1 MVNLNDLQSPVV
13 IAHRG
18 FRSQYPENTLAAFD
32 AALAAGARIIE
43 LDVTLSRDRKLVVIH
58 DDTIDRTTSGT
69 GIVKDWSLE
78 QLKNLDAGSW
88 FDPRFN
94 MERVPTLEEVVDMV
108 DGRGAINIE
117 IKQSAYE
124 SVEPPDGIEKQV
136 LDLIDRKNIE
146 NQVLVSS
153 FAAEVLFRIRRY
165 DHRIPL
171 SFLTEVPYNDTILS
185 ILREIDAYSWNPDYR
200 TVLHA
205 HIQKIHYAGFR
216 VMPFTINSKAV
227 ALRLMEAGISGFFTD
242 DPGILET

>member
-78 QLKNLDAGSW
+78 QLKSLDAGSW

-153 FAAEVLFRIRRY
+153 FSAEVLFRIRRY